1 MWLSR
6 IWLQLTI
13 ALFLLGILL
22 SSGAVIGL
30 AIFMMAAGFL
40 ASFWAK
46 HVLDNVSYERVIP
59 ENRAFQGENIS
70 VTLRLVNDKMLP
82 VPWLELRDAVPE
94 ATLTGDERTSATG
107 SPGYVHTIRST
118 HLSWYERINW
128 PLQLKAHARGHYRIG
143 PARIATGDVFGFN
156 PVVQEQEHYES
167 FIVYPRVYELPELGL
182 PAERPFGELRGRQRI
197 FEDPGRIAGVRDY
210 QPGDSMRRIDWK
222 ASARRQTLQSKVYE
236 PSATMHLLLAVNV
249 HTMSASWQGFQPEM
263 LERLLAA
270 SASVGRHAF
279 EAGYA
284 VGLIANGSYPD
295 SDRPMRVP
303 VGRSSDQLGRVL
315 EALAVIHP
323 LTMASLET
331 VIDTEAARFPYG
343 ATLVCVTSRMDD
355 PLAGSLLRVARA
367 GHTVTVVSLAEPEDE
382 FDEMLPGIQVYNI
395 ARAMHSLEA
404 RDGHLPI
411 PDLGVNPMPQ
421 AGVTR
426 RTEPSTPPTSPPYDP
441 PATKRPEWSRP
452 R

>member
-6 IWLQLTI
+6 GWLPLTLG
-13 ALFLLGILL
+13 LFLLGIALG
-22 SSGAVIGL
+22 SGAIIGL
-30 AIFMMAAGFL
+30 AIFVMAAGFV
-40 ASFWAK
+40 AHHWSR
-46 HVLDNVSYERVIP
+46 HVLDRVTYERVTP
-59 ENRAFQGENIS
+59 QNRAFQGEQIS
-70 VTLRLVNDKMLP
+70 ITLRLVNDKMLP
-82 VPWLELRDAVPE
+82 VPWIEVRDAVPE
-94 ATLTGDERTSATG
+94 ASLTGDERTSGTG
-107 SPGYVHTIRST
+107 APGYVNTIRST
-118 HLSWYERINW
+118 HLSWYERISW
-128 PLQLKAHARGHYRIG
+128 PLQLKAVARGHYRVG
-143 PARIATGDVFGFN
+143 PARVTTGDAFGFN
-156 PVVQEQEHYES
+156 PVVREEEKYDT

-182 PAERPFGELRGRQRI
+182 PAERPFGELKGRQRI

-249 HTMSASWQGFQPEM
+249 HTMPASWQGFQPEL

-270 SASVGRHAF
+270 AASVGRHAF

-303 VGRSSDQLGRVL
+303 VGRSSDQLGHLL

-331 VIDTEAARFPYG
+331 VIDREAARFPYG
-343 ATLVCVTSRMDD
+343 ATLVCVTALMDEA
-355 PLAGSLLRVARA
+355 LAGSLQRVARA
-367 GHTVTVVSLAEPEDE
+367 GHTVTVISLAERKDE
-382 FDEMLPGIQVYNI
+382 FDELLPGIRVYNI
-395 ARAMHSLEA
+395 AEAMHAIEA
-404 RDGHLPI
+404 REGMLPGSSS
-411 PDLGVNPMPQ
+411 PAFSGQPSL
-421 AGVTR
+421 R
-426 RTEPSTPPTSPPYDP
+426 RDQEDAKAQQEPPPSR
-441 PATKRPEWSRP
+441 PATDQPEWSRP